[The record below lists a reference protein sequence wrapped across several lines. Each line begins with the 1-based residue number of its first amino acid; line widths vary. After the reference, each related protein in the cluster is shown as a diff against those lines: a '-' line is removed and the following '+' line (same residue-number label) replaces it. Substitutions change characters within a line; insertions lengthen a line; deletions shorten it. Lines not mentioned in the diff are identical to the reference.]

1 MVIIFSSYLSPFS
14 HQGRKLEGFLSF
26 PCSLAPLL
34 SCIQRG
40 CRDPVMLGP
49 ATISLPQKSFVVK
62 ITSEMKG
69 KLLSF
74 SKSFEMSHTKSLWQS
89 LDEHDMMFSEIPAS
103 VCDKI
108 CTEQTHILPVR
119 HYSPEQD
126 IWLARDKNDTSN

>member
-1 MVIIFSSYLSPFS
+1 
-14 HQGRKLEGFLSF
+14 
-26 PCSLAPLL
+26 
-34 SCIQRG
+34 
-40 CRDPVMLGP
+40 MLGP
-49 ATISLPQKSFVVK
+49 ATICLPQKRFVVK

-74 SKSFEMSHTKSLWQS
+74 SKTFEMSQS
-89 LDEHDMMFSEIPAS
+89 RDEHDMMFSEIPAS

-126 IWLARDKNDTSN
+126 IWLAGTKMIHLIRNTID